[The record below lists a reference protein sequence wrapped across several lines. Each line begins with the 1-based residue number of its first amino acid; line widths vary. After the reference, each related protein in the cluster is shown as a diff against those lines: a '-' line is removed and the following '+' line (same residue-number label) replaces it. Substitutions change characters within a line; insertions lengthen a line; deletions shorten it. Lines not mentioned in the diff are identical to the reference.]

1 MKQATRDLVHRVV
14 LVSAVEPL
22 SHENAQIVQDLGD
35 HGRSAA
41 RRAKLTDYAAE
52 FIEPE
57 LTWTQQLAMQLRSRL
72 VGLLH
77 SSSPGEAALAQLA
90 QRLDPVARAAQ
101 RLARLSVPNR
111 LYAYCFCE
119 AQ

>member
-1 MKQATRDLVHRVV
+1 VWAGSDARRLGLVD
-14 LVSAVEPL
+14 
-22 SHENAQIVQDLGD
+22 QLGSFND
-35 HGRSAA
+35 ALKAAA

-57 LTWTQQLAMQLRSRL
+57 LTWAQQLAMQLRSRL
-72 VGLLH
+72 VSLLH
-77 SSSPGEAALAQLA
+77 SRSPGEDALAQLA